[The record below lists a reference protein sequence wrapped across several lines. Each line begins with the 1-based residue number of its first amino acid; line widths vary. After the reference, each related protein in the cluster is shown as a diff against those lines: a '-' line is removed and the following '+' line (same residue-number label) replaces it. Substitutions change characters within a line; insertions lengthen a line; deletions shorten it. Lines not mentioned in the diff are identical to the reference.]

1 MKLHAGAALA
11 TAVIVALLSSSAT
24 ADEVVGYYPGWKSA
38 EYPVTAVNVGAGK
51 LTMALYAFID
61 VCWDGKHGN
70 PEPSINDEAPCQ
82 DAAGD
87 PASANG
93 ALVFRDAVSDG
104 ANLRALVA
112 LKKRHPKF
120 KVVVSIGGWNW
131 SNRFSD

>member
-1 MKLHAGAALA
+1 MKLHAGAVFAA
-11 TAVIVALLSSSAT
+11 SVIAALSSSAM
-24 ADEVVGYYPGWKSA
+24 ADEVIGYYPGWKSA
-38 EYPVTAVNVGAGK
+38 AYPVTTVNVGADK

-70 PEPSINDEAPCQ
+70 PEPSVNYEAPCQ

-87 PASANG
+87 PVSANG

-112 LKKRHPKF
+112 LKKQHPKF
-120 KVVVSIGGWNW
+120 KVVVSVGGL
-131 SNRFSD
+131 SLIHI